1 MPINTEESE
10 LIKELSS
17 NLQESEKKLKNSIKS
32 RIDTA
37 NTLVNTNVA
46 AGISIGLLPM
56 PLFDIA
62 SIMGVQIN
70 MLRSLCIHYDISF
83 NQKLGKSLLASLAKG
98 VWPILT
104 LMSASSMAKGF
115 LGIGTL
121 LGSAGVSISA
131 GELIYASGQ
140 VFIRHFEAGGTLDDF
155 ESKQSM
161 EYFKQQFKEGKVF
174 VANQYNKSKSA
185 VKEILKD
192 NTK

>member
-10 LIKELSS
+10 LIKELSR
-17 NLQESEKKLKNSIKS
+17 NLQESENKLKNSIKS

-104 LMSASSMAKGF
+104 VMSASSMAKGF